1 MARYF
6 TPKLFAFIRD
16 LKENNDRDWF
26 KAHQDLFEEYVR
38 EPALQFIEDY
48 SDPLLKVS
56 EHFTADAR
64 KVGGSLF
71 RIQRDTGFSKDK
83 TPYKTHVG
91 IHFRHV
97 ATREDVHAPGFYLHL
112 EPAGS
117 WAALGLWRP
126 ATAHAY
132 ANRERIAEDPA
143 GWKRAAYGKR
153 FTSLYGPLEG
163 ESLKRPPRGFD
174 PEHPL
179 MEDLKR
185 KDFIAST
192 RLRQSDITRDGFME
206 QYLATAKTGA
216 PFMHYLCDAIGVGF

>member
-1 MARYF
+1 MTRHF
-6 TPKLFAFIRD
+6 TPKLFAFMKD
-16 LKENNDRDWF
+16 LAENNDRDWF
-26 KAHQDLFEEYVR
+26 KAHQDLFEEHVR
-38 EPALQFIEDY
+38 EPALRFIEDF
-48 SDPLLKVS
+48 SAPLLKVS

-71 RIQRDTGFSKDK
+71 RIQRDTRFSKDK

-112 EPAGS
+112 EPRGS
-117 WAALGLWRP
+117 FAALGLWHP
-126 ATAHAY
+126 STVHAY
-132 ANRERIAEDPA
+132 AIRGGIFEDPA
-143 GWKRAAYGKR
+143 GWKRVAHGKK
-153 FTSLYGPLEG
+153 FTGLYGALEG

-179 MEDLKR
+179 MEDLRR

-192 RLRQSDITRDGFME
+192 RLRQSDITSEGFM
-206 QYLATAKTGA
+206 QAYLATVRTGA
-216 PFMHYLCDAIGVGF
+216 PFMRYLCGAIDVGF

>member
-26 KAHQDLFEEYVR
+26 KAHQDLFEEHVR
-38 EPALQFIEDY
+38 EPALRFIEDF

-56 EHFTADAR
+56 EHFTADGR

-71 RIQRDTGFSKDK
+71 RIQRDTRFSKDK

-97 ATREDVHAPGFYLHL
+97 ATRDDVHAPGFYLHL

-126 ATAHAY
+126 STEHAY
-132 ANRERIAEDPA
+132 AIREGIAADPA
-143 GWKRAAYGKR
+143 GWKRAAYGKK
-153 FTSLYGPLEG
+153 FVGLYGALEG
-163 ESLKRPPRGFD
+163 ESLKRPPRDFD

-179 MEDLKR
+179 IEDLKR

-192 RLRQSDITRDGFME
+192 RFRQSDVTKDGFME
-206 QYLATAKTGA
+206 QYLATIKTGV
-216 PFMHYLCDAIGVGF
+216 PLMRYLCEAIDVGF

>member
-1 MARYF
+1 MARHF
-6 TPKLFAFIRD
+6 TPRLFAFIKD
-16 LKENNDRDWF
+16 LRENNDRDWF
-26 KAHQDLFEEYVR
+26 KERQDLFEEHVR
-38 EPALQFIEDY
+38 EPALQFIEDF
-48 SDPLLKVS
+48 SDPLVKVS

-71 RIQRDTGFSKDK
+71 RIQRDTRFSNDK

-97 ATREDVHAPGFYLHL
+97 ATKDDVHAPGFYLHL
-112 EPAGS
+112 EPGGS
-117 WAALGLWRP
+117 FAALGLWHP
-126 ATAHAY
+126 ATPHAY
-132 ANRERIAEDPA
+132 AIREKIVEDPA
-143 GWKRAAYGKR
+143 GWKRIAHGKR
-153 FTSLYGPLEG
+153 FTDVYGSLEG

-174 PEHPL
+174 PDHPL

-206 QYLATAKTGA
+206 QYLGSVKTGA
-216 PFMHYLCDAIGVGF
+216 PFMRYLCEAIGVGF